1 MAFRT
6 LTAILVLPAVISLAL
21 LLVNAA
27 WYQSSMLRMEEVAAL
42 KPVVSTDIPEMVWVA
57 VSGRATFENCGVY
70 EAIGEVNRSLDA
82 MTAKDGPGARLELTV
97 ARRTME
103 TLTQYV
109 RQIEE
114 NLKSNVPVVES
125 ERVLAEYNKQ
135 LADAK
140 AQSAQIIADARSVG
154 EAVKADITAQA
165 QTEAADMIAKAKAA
179 IEAEKKQA
187 ISELQATVAD
197 TSVDVAARLIGEDLT
212 EGEHRA
218 IIERYVKE
226 AGSFNGN

>member
-1 MAFRT
+1 MKTRANKAVAKVAFGA
-6 LTAILVLPAVISLAL
+6 LALNAAFPALAFAAEAEQEGGISAILPDMAEFIPMLIAFIILWIILAKFGWPMF
-21 LLVNAA
+21 AG
-27 WYQSSMLRMEEVAAL
+27 MLEKRENTIREAL
-42 KPVVSTDIPEMVWVA
+42 KKSE
-57 VSGRATFENCGVY
+57 
-70 EAIGEVNRSLDA
+70 EA
-82 MTAKDGPGARLELTV
+82 
-97 ARRTME
+97 
-103 TLTQYV
+103 
-109 RQIEE
+109 QI
-114 NLKSNVPVVES
+114 ES

-165 QTEAADMIAKAKAA
+165 QTA

>member
-125 ERVLAEYNKQ
+125 ERVLEEVRDVASLVDSMLEDYISAEIS
-135 LADAK
+135 LS
-140 AQSAQIIADARSVG
+140 AQSNRRMTRVVILSAVLEVLILLGALLLSARMGRRVAG
-154 EAVKADITAQA
+154 LGLPYDGVERVV
-165 QTEAADMIAKAKAA
+165 
-179 IEAEKKQA
+179 EK
-187 ISELQATVAD
+187 VR
-197 TSVDVAARLIGEDLT
+197 VDLRL
-212 EGEHRA
+212 
-218 IIERYVKE
+218 
-226 AGSFNGN
+226 

>member
-1 MAFRT
+1 MKTRANKAVAKVAFGA
-6 LTAILVLPAVISLAL
+6 LALNAAFPALAFAAEAEQEGGISAILPDMAEFIPMLIAFIILWIILAKFGWPMF
-21 LLVNAA
+21 AG
-27 WYQSSMLRMEEVAAL
+27 MLEKSEEA
-42 KPVVSTDIPEMVWVA
+42 
-57 VSGRATFENCGVY
+57 
-70 EAIGEVNRSLDA
+70 
-82 MTAKDGPGARLELTV
+82 
-97 ARRTME
+97 
-103 TLTQYV
+103 
-109 RQIEE
+109 QI
-114 NLKSNVPVVES
+114 ES

-187 ISELQATVAD
+187 VSELQATVAD

>member
-1 MAFRT
+1 MKTRANKAVAKVAFGA
-6 LTAILVLPAVISLAL
+6 LALNAAFPALAFAAEAEQEGGISAILPDMAEFIPMLIAFIILWIILAKFGWPMF
-21 LLVNAA
+21 AG
-27 WYQSSMLRMEEVAAL
+27 MLEKRENTIREAL
-42 KPVVSTDIPEMVWVA
+42 KKSE
-57 VSGRATFENCGVY
+57 
-70 EAIGEVNRSLDA
+70 EA
-82 MTAKDGPGARLELTV
+82 
-97 ARRTME
+97 
-103 TLTQYV
+103 
-109 RQIEE
+109 QI
-114 NLKSNVPVVES
+114 ES

-135 LADAK
+135 L
-140 AQSAQIIADARSVG
+140 ADARSVG